1 MDLCTATLA
10 DCFLPDGHQRRYNG
24 PLPAESEG
32 LLQMVLGLEYL
43 HSRSVVHGN
52 LKPQNIL
59 LSAGQSVTF
68 KLSDAGQR
76 DGILSIWMAPEIL
89 KAVQCQSQRQVNA
102 NEVRNPSSDVWS
114 LGCLFFYFLQK
125 GSHPFESVNM
135 SETINNIVKGNAAQ
149 LKFSSGKITH

>member
-59 LSAGQSVTF
+59 LSTGQSVTF

-102 NEVRNPSSDVWS
+102 NEVRKPSSDVWS

-125 GSHPFESVNM
+125 GSHPFENVNM
-135 SETINNIVKGNAAQ
+135 LETINNIVKGNATQ
-149 LKFSSGKITH
+149 LKSFSGKNTH

>member
-10 DCFLPDGHQRRYNG
+10 DCFLPDGHQRRYRG

-59 LSAGQSVTF
+59 LSTGQSVTF
-68 KLSDAGQR
+68 KLSDAGQT

-102 NEVRNPSSDVWS
+102 NEVRKPSGDVWS

-125 GSHPFESVNM
+125 GSHPFENVNM
-135 SETINNIVKGNAAQ
+135 LETINNIVKGNAEQ
-149 LKFSSGKITH
+149 LKFFAGKITH